1 VTAVGARSVDAVVV
15 GAGLAGLA
23 AAEQLHRLGRTVVVF
38 EASGRLGGRC
48 FTDREHF
55 GAQHVELGGEFI
67 DVHHPNVHAVVGRF
81 GLHLD
86 PVDADP
92 TLATLVVHGGRRYR
106 LDALPEEVEAD
117 LARYRGAVRCLIE
130 GVDPFDVLGSDA
142 LDRLD
147 DRSVADWLDSLALH
161 PLARLLVDDDVRTG
175 NMVEPSE
182 SSLAELAWDE
192 ALIRAGGLD
201 GHERFRVREGNDA
214 MVHAL
219 AGVLAEPVLLD
230 SPVVAID
237 AGDDIVEVHTE
248 ATRTSA
254 AYVVVAC
261 PLAAVGAMSVRP
273 SLPQDW
279 RAAIG
284 ELRYGRG
291 GKIAFRYPLRWWRD
305 DGWSGRVITD
315 GVIRHVWEPTEAQP
329 GPGGVLTIDV
339 SADLSSF
346 ALGDEALLDELAG
359 LFPGAPVH
367 DALAAHRIDWT
378 SERGL
383 GGSYVR
389 FGAGQVRRF
398 ARALREPCGRL
409 ILAGEHTDDF
419 LGYLEG
425 ALRSGLRAARWVDA
439 QLPR

>member
-1 VTAVGARSVDAVVV
+1 VTVVDTVVV

-38 EASGRLGGRC
+38 EASTRLGGRC
-48 FTDREHF
+48 FTDRRHF
-55 GAQHVELGGEFI
+55 GPQHVELGGEFI
-67 DVHHPNVHAVVGRF
+67 DVHHPNVHGVVGRF

-86 PVDADP
+86 PVDADKS
-92 TLATLVVHGGRRYR
+92 LAALVVHDGRRYR

-117 LARYRGAVRCLIE
+117 LARYRGAVRCLTD
-130 GVDPFDVLGSDA
+130 GVDPFDVLGSAA

-147 DRSVADWLDSLALH
+147 DRSVADWLDALALH
-161 PLARLLVDDDVRTG
+161 PLARFLVEDDVRTG
-175 NMVEPSE
+175 NMVDPDE

-192 ALIRAGGLD
+192 ALIRAGGLG
-201 GHERFRVREGNDA
+201 GHERFRIREGNDA
-214 MVHAL
+214 MVGAL
-219 AGVLAEPVLLD
+219 AGALDEPVSLG

-237 AGDDIVEVHTE
+237 AGGDIVDVHTDA
-248 ATRTSA
+248 ATVSA

-261 PLAAVGAMSVRP
+261 PLAALGAMVVRP
-273 SLPQDW
+273 SLPDGW
-279 RAAIG
+279 RAAIS

-291 GKIAFRYPLRWWRD
+291 GKIMFRYPTRWWRD
-305 DGWSGRVITD
+305 HGWSGRVIAD
-315 GVIRHVWEPTEAQP
+315 GVIRHVWEPTESQP
-329 GPGGVLTIDV
+329 GLEGVLTIDV
-339 SADLSSF
+339 SADLSAF
-346 ALGDEALLDELAG
+346 ALDDEALLDELAH

-367 DALAAHRIDWT
+367 DVLASRRIDWT
-378 SERGL
+378 KEPGL

-389 FGAGQVRRF
+389 FARGQVRRF

-425 ALRSGLRAARWVDA
+425 ALRSGSRAARWVDA

>member
-1 VTAVGARSVDAVVV
+1 VTDVDVVVV

-23 AAEQLHRLGRTVVVF
+23 AAEQLHRLGRTVKVF
-38 EASGRLGGRC
+38 EASSRLGGRC
-48 FTDREHF
+48 RTDRQHF

-67 DVHHPNVHAVVGRF
+67 DVHHPQVHAVVGRF

-86 PVDADP
+86 PVDADK
-92 TLATLVVHGGRRYR
+92 TLATLVVHDGHRYR

-117 LARYRGAVRCLIE
+117 LARYRDEVLRLTG
-130 GVDPFDVLGSDA
+130 GVDPFDVFANDA

-147 DRSVADWLDSLALH
+147 DRSIGEWLDSRDLH
-161 PLARLLVDDDVRTG
+161 PLARFLVDDDVRTG
-175 NMVEPSE
+175 NMVDPSE

-192 ALIRAGGLD
+192 ALIRAGGRH

-214 MVHAL
+214 MVSAL
-219 AGVLAEPVLLD
+219 CGALPEPPAVD
-230 SPVVAID
+230 APVVGID
-237 AGDDIVEVHTE
+237 SGADRVEVYTAA
-248 ATRTSA
+248 ATTSA
-254 AYVVVAC
+254 AYAVIAC
-261 PLAAVGAMSVRP
+261 PLAALGAMAVRP
-273 SLPQDW
+273 SLPAEW

-291 GKIAFRYPLRWWRD
+291 GKIAFRYPTRWWRN
-305 DGWSGRVITD
+305 DGWSGRVIAD

-339 SADLSSF
+339 SADLLPLTLT
-346 ALGDEALLDELAG
+346 ADELLVELER
-359 LFPGAPVH
+359 LFPGAPVY
-367 DALAAHRIDWT
+367 DVTASCRIDWT
-378 SERGL
+378 EEPGL

-389 FGAGQVRRF
+389 FAAGQVRRF
-398 ARALREPCGRL
+398 ARPLREPWGRL
-409 ILAGEHTDDF
+409 VLAGEHTDDF

-425 ALRSGLRAARWVDA
+425 ALRSGLRASRWVDA